1 MGRHRVHAWRQVVVA
16 FWCGA
21 AHLVMCHDTH
31 MATEDA
37 EMLKEAKDYAA
48 KLAAALPKRI
58 QAAALTRRCKLP
70 FKALAIRELL
80 LHRTAAL
87 AKAAVA
93 LFEKGAVIPAV
104 ILTRSIVETL
114 AVLFEFHERLQ
125 HFLKEETKDH
135 HALDEFLMRCLMG
148 SRNHRDTN
156 MPTAT
161 NILTLIDRVEKTAPG
176 FRSVYDSLCEYAHP
190 NWAGT
195 FGAFG
200 NAVSETTEL
209 ELGPQTR
216 IPAYS
221 AGLSTLSGSLIAFE
235 HYYQESGALV
245 RQLNDYY
252 ERFGIQ

>member
-1 MGRHRVHAWRQVVVA
+1 MTT
-16 FWCGA
+16 
-21 AHLVMCHDTH
+21 D
-31 MATEDA
+31 DA

-80 LHRTAAL
+80 LHRTVAL
-87 AKAAVA
+87 TEAAVD
-93 LFEKGAVIPAV
+93 LFEKDAVIPAV

-114 AVLFEFHERLQ
+114 AVLFEFHEQLQ
-125 HFLKEETKDH
+125 RFLKEETKDH
-135 HALDEFLMRCLMG
+135 RALDEFLMRCLMG
-148 SRNHRDTN
+148 SRNHPDAD
-156 MPTAT
+156 MPTSV

-176 FRSVYDSLCEYAHP
+176 FRSVYDSLCECAHP

-200 NAVSETTEL
+200 CAVTETSEL
-209 ELGPQTR
+209 ELGPQTH
-216 IPAYS
+216 IPAHS
-221 AGLSTLSGSLIAFE
+221 AGLSMLSGSLMAFE

-245 RQLNDYY
+245 HQLNDYY
-252 ERFGIQ
+252 EKFGIQ